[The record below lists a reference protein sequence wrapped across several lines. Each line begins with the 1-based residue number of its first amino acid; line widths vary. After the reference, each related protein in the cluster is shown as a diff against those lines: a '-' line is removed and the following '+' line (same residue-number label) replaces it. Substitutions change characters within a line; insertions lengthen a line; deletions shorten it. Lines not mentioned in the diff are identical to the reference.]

1 MGWAMRGP
9 LSCSAPAG
17 DAARVP
23 LYVNWRLHA
32 RRTNTLP
39 PFSPVQHH
47 ALPTKNP
54 EPCGLL
60 LSKSS
65 HGVLRPLLYV
75 CSKIRIMKA
84 GLGTSGDLDE
94 EAAMKDPQKA
104 SALSAKAHQVYEIL
118 NRRKLESTALALICV
133 LVFSWEARYAG
144 RSVFDWCLIG
154 VGAPAAGA
162 LLGVAGGVC
171 MGDVTVSR
179 VGCGSWDGKG
189 CSIWWRDACSALYA
203 LAVALVA
210 TCSVGGLC
218 IGTLA
223 LLLLGSVH
231 LDQRL
236 GLELPDWVREDIMIA
251 TTALLFVFAAV
262 RFFFKTRECAL
273 PATNELPCLTC
284 DPS

>member
-1 MGWAMRGP
+1 M
-9 LSCSAPAG
+9 SAPP
-17 DAARVP
+17 RSPP
-23 LYVNWRLHA
+23 LEIIEA
-32 RRTNTLP
+32 
-39 PFSPVQHH
+39 
-47 ALPTKNP
+47 
-54 EPCGLL
+54 
-60 LSKSS
+60 SS
-65 HGVLRPLLYV
+65 VLYV

-118 NRRKLESTALALICV
+118 NRRKLESTALALMCV

-179 VGCGSWDGKG
+179 VGCGSWDGKC

-251 TTALLFVFAAV
+251 ATALLFVFAAV